1 MGISHDSFPSEK
13 VNYLKDL
20 EIARHSINEMQGK
33 SEDIPIAQSAT
44 QILLLGLSDN
54 GDDDMEDY
62 TPVVS
67 RRSKKKKK
75 SADRKSLRGTLAK
88 SGVASGGAHT
98 RSSAA
103 SVKVANDHPL
113 CGIVTGARNRR
124 QNKRYL

>member
-1 MGISHDSFPSEK
+1 MILFPPEK

-20 EIARHSINEMQGK
+20 EIARHSINDMQEK
-33 SEDIPIAQSAT
+33 NESATTSEEHT

-54 GDDDMEDY
+54 TDDEFEDF

-67 RRSKKKKK
+67 RRTRKKRKLVEKK
-75 SADRKSLRGTLAK
+75 ALRGTPAK
-88 SGVASGGAHT
+88 SGVASRGAHS

-113 CGIVTGARNRR
+113 CGIVTGTRNRK
-124 QNKRYL
+124 QNYKYL